1 MCKRFWC
8 LPYIGSQLR
17 SNNYVNIDFRFLIN
31 IRNTLQTRSI
41 AQQDVSSA
49 NEMKIVAIFDR
60 KFVVSCAKAILANP
74 IPYFS
79 VSGVYVHRIYFVLF
93 SYLYA
98 LPHDIQWEKKT
109 FPFLFCKNGWERE
122 REKNFRKR
130 CLVFGKWSNQ
140 NKT

>member
-17 SNNYVNIDFRFLIN
+17 SNNYVNIDFRYLIN

-98 LPHDIQWEKKT
+98 LPHDIQWEKNISIFILQKQM
-109 FPFLFCKNGWERE
+109 KE
-122 REKNFRKR
+122 REKSFP
-130 CLVFGKWSNQ
+130 
-140 NKT
+140 

>member
-79 VSGVYVHRIYFVLF
+79 VSGVYVHWIYFVLF

-98 LPHDIQWEKKT
+98 LPHDIQWEKKHFHFYFAKT
-109 FPFLFCKNGWERE
+109 DERE
-122 REKNFRKR
+122 REKFFRKR